1 MAVSTGSRA
10 PGRPTVEGCRTL
22 SRSHLLRAGFLKPNC
37 RVAGSL
43 VWTNPA
49 TGEQTASMRC
59 ETRQCDT
66 SFRIRL
72 VYTATNSS
80 NGEKHRLD
88 YSISLESTPQRL
100 GGRRWWMICPVSGE
114 RVTKLYLPKGC
125 YTFASRKAHRLGYRS
140 QRKSPQER
148 AFSRAFK
155 LRARLGGQG
164 GIGTYIDKPKG
175 MHQATFERKLA
186 QVVAAEDVVNAHGAL
201 LLARLSLGRY
211 R

>member
-22 SRSHLLRAGFLKPNC
+22 SRSHLLRAGFLEPNC

-114 RVTKLYLPKGC
+114 RVTSFTCPK
-125 YTFASRKAHRLGYRS
+125 AVILLH
-140 QRKSPQER
+140 
-148 AFSRAFK
+148 
-155 LRARLGGQG
+155 RARLTVLGIGPSVRAPGARLFSGFQAPGPPGGQG